1 MWDWTPMHMAV
12 QSNCLPCLD
21 LLLSKEQSIH
31 APAHAS
37 RGETPA
43 MLAAGKGQ
51 VEALEWFVNH
61 GADLDEKDPYG
72 KNALDWAIFF
82 HRENTEIWIREHTQK

>member
-1 MWDWTPMHMAV
+1 MSVA
-12 QSNCLPCLD
+12 
-21 LLLSKEQSIH
+21 LL
-31 APAHAS
+31 AHAS